1 MRLID
6 LEKERDLWSSRGY
19 TLYSYDRGAMVRRTR
34 NTPVWIHFGA
44 GNLFRAFQA
53 VIAED
58 LLEKG
63 YSDTGVIA
71 VSGTHSDMID
81 KCYRPFDDLHISVT
95 LRKDGTMEKR
105 VIGSVA
111 ESVKIEDMERLS
123 EIFSAPSLQVVSFTI
138 TEKGYRVPENDPDL
152 TASPSDAKSY
162 MGRIASLLCT
172 RYRNGA
178 FPLTLCSHDN
188 CSHNGDVL
196 RRAMMTFAQAWGDD
210 GFVRYLQENVSFP
223 NSMIDRITPRP
234 SADVTAVLR
243 EDGVE
248 DIESFDPS
256 YYMNC
261 FVNTEETS
269 YLVETDRFANGRPA
283 WDKAG
288 VIFTDE
294 ATVDKCEKM
303 KVCTCLNPLHTTLAV
318 FGCLLGYDRIW
329 KEMEDEDLVRLIRR
343 VGYEEGMPVVT
354 DPGVLSPEEFLRTVL
369 EVRLPNPFLPD
380 APQRIAMDTSQKLP
394 IRFGETLKAWKARG
408 RDLTELDCIPFVY
421 AGWMRYLTG
430 IDDNGD
436 PFELPSDPIL
446 PSLRPMFT
454 GRFETAFT
462 AEELEPVLRM
472 RNIFGVD
479 LVEEGLS
486 GKILALLNRMLQG
499 PGCVRTILKEF

>member
-6 LEKERDLWSSRGY
+6 LEKERDLWSSKGY
-19 TLYSYDRGAMVRRTR
+19 TLYSYDRDAMVRRTR

-196 RRAMMTFAQAWGDD
+196 HKAMMTFAEAWEDD
-210 GFVRYLQENVSFP
+210 GFIRYLQEKVSFP

-294 ATVDKCEKM
+294 TTVDKCEKM

-421 AGWMRYLTG
+421 AGWLRYLTG
-430 IDDNGD
+430 IDDSGV

-454 GRFETAFT
+454 GRFETSFN
-462 AEELEPVLRM
+462 AEELESVLRM
-472 RNIFGVD
+472 SNIFGVD

-486 GKILALLNRMLQG
+486 GKILALLNRMLKG
-499 PGCVRTILKEF
+499 PGCVRALLKEF